1 MTPIFD
7 HTKRSRP
14 PVQPCD
20 APSIDPAPEAIA
32 RLRGQ
37 PTPQIRDCLG
47 RLSRGSIWAYS
58 VSKGSGRTRP
68 IRCAPQPGIRCR
80 FHASC
85 PAWLSARRGR
95 VLVSLNG
102 TLTLESL
109 LGAVISAIRRGQQL
123 LRVVI
128 GHLG

>member
-1 MTPIFD
+1 M
-7 HTKRSRP
+7 
-14 PVQPCD
+14 
-20 APSIDPAPEAIA
+20 
-32 RLRGQ
+32 
-37 PTPQIRDCLG
+37 PQIRERHG

-58 VSKGSGRTRP
+58 FSKGSGWPRS
-68 IRCAPQPGIRCR
+68 IRCAPQPGIRCG
-80 FHASC
+80 FNASC
-85 PAWLSARRGR
+85 PPSVSARRGR
-95 VLVSLNG
+95 VLVSLTD